1 MPSMKE
7 YALKY
12 HKLGFSVIPINP
24 RNKMPLI
31 DFANK
36 TMSADEIDD
45 DDLPF

>member
-1 MPSMKE
+1 MSCMKD

-12 HKLGFSVIPINP
+12 NKLGFSVIPINP
-24 RNKMPLI
+24 KNKMPLI

-36 TMSADEIDD
+36 TMSATEIDD